1 VARARPGE
9 VPRVGARRP
18 WPAEVTRLGARQ
30 REVAWRRE
38 LLSGGVWAALA
49 VSAQLGAR

>member
-30 REVAWRRE
+30 REVAWRE
-38 LLSGGVWAALA
+38 LLSGDVWAALA